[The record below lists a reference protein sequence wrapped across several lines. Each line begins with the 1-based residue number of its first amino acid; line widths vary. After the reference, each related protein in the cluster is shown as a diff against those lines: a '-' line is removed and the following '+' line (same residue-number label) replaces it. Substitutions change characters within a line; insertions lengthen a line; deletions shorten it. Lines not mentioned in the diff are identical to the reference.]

1 MVCQGIDGSFTLI
14 SAYGPDLNWDGVRV
28 KTSQHF
34 TSETT
39 ANAITPSTRQGD
51 FFGRAGEKLMMMG
64 FICTPKLSLKS
75 LGKKNAIPDFFQ
87 QKMETMH
94 RK

>member
-1 MVCQGIDGSFTLI
+1 MVCQGIDGGFTLI
-14 SAYGPDLNWDGVRV
+14 SAYGPGLNWDGVRV

-51 FFGRAGEKLMMMG
+51 FFGRAGEKLMVMG
-64 FICTPKLSLKS
+64 FICTPEFSLKS
-75 LGKKNAIPDFFQ
+75 LGKKNAFPDFFS
-87 QKMETMH
+87 KENGNYA
-94 RK
+94 